1 MTSAAANGTK
11 NVANTIAGCFAYG
24 GFHAAFAATGP
35 AATALAPVV
44 GVAILAGTV
53 IAWGRY
59 AAPVVVNEK
68 CSNCKA
74 TK

>member
-11 NVANTIAGCFAYG
+11 NVANTIAGGFAFG
-24 GFHAAFAATGP
+24 GFKLAFAATGS
-35 AATALAPVV
+35 AAITLAPFV
-44 GVAILAGTV
+44 GVAILV
-53 IAWGRY
+53 IGRGLLY
-59 AAPVVVNEK
+59 DAPVVVNEK